1 MVTYQQ
7 FIHEVHRL
15 LMFINVENHSDQF
28 YNRIYDVRNE
38 LVFLKMTNCQPI
50 KSLQSEYESEPGEAS
65 CKGNQST
72 ESNVALE
79 LKKKEKL
86 PMASQCSIHIY
97 RVFEFFH

>member
-65 CKGNQST
+65 CKGNQPT

-79 LKKKEKL
+79 LKKEKL
-86 PMASQCSIHIY
+86 LMASQCSIHIY
-97 RVFEFFH
+97 RAFEFFH